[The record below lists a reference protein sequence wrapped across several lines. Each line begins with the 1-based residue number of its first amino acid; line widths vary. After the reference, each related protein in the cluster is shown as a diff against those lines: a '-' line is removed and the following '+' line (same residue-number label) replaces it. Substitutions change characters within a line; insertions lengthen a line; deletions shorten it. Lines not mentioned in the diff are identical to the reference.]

1 MSKAVRAVQRAI
13 VICVE
18 NDWPVPQWLY
28 LTLAEAVVR
37 RNAAMRGIR

>member
-1 MSKAVRAVQRAI
+1 MSEAVRAVQRAI

-28 LTLAEAVVR
+28 LTLREAEER
-37 RNAAMRGIR
+37 CNAMR